1 MDSTLSLIWKVL
13 YLQKNV
19 NIYYSYCTLPYKED
33 ATKRV
38 ALSCVPMSGNWFF
51 GPGDVDELLF
61 LLQDSPI
68 LSSSQDDGKDDLS
81 EALMAR
87 YRPSRVRSMFAS
99 RACRKAVM
107 VGDPLTSPQMK
118 KLLNQLSHLQ
128 QPWVYAALTNHLL
141 RPII

>member
-1 MDSTLSLIWKVL
+1 
-13 YLQKNV
+13 
-19 NIYYSYCTLPYKED
+19 
-33 ATKRV
+33 
-38 ALSCVPMSGNWFF
+38 MSGNWFF

-128 QPWVYAALTNHLL
+128 QPWVNVPLIYNL
-141 RPII
+141 I